1 MTYTFGDTAL
11 ASRRLRRLAEIYA
24 PESRAL
30 LQSVQ
35 ETRADFHLAIDLGCG
50 PGWSTQ
56 LLNSVFKPGRTVGL
70 DSSQRYVLE
79 ARANHPL
86 LEFQQHDILQ
96 LPFPV
101 ESADLLLCRFLLTHL
116 RSPASALNTWAH
128 IAAPHAI
135 LVIHETESLQA
146 SDPSLNRYYELVG
159 EMQRHFGQ
167 ELNVGAVLD
176 SSFEGTPWRVRR
188 SETLVLDKSAK
199 EMAELHLPNLR
210 TWSGNEYASRAFD
223 QKEIAELAV
232 ALERIASGQCDA
244 GRVKNVARQIVA
256 ERS

>member
-1 MTYTFGDTAL
+1 MTYTFGDTEL
-11 ASRRLRRLAEIYA
+11 ASRRLRRLAEIYE

-35 ETRADFHLAIDLGCG
+35 EVRADFPVAVDFGCG

-56 LLNSVFKPGRTVGL
+56 LLGSVLKPGKTIGL
-70 DSSQRYVLE
+70 DSSDRYVLE
-79 ARANHPL
+79 ARANHPH
-86 LEFQQHDILQ
+86 LEFHQQDILQ

-101 ESADLLLCRFLLTHL
+101 RSADLLFCRFLLTHL
-116 RSPASALNTWAH
+116 PSPSSALNVWAH
-128 IAAPHAI
+128 LAAPHAI

-159 EMQRHFGQ
+159 EMQRHYGQ

-176 SSFEGTPWRVRR
+176 ASFEGTPWRVQR

-223 QKEIAELAV
+223 QNEIAELAI
-232 ALERIASGQCDA
+232 ALERIASGMRDA
-244 GRVKNVARQIVA
+244 GRVRNIAREIVA